1 MGFLLYISYHGA
13 FIYSYG
19 ILLYGCIPSG
29 LTMTKIK
36 DYDLITVDEHR
47 IQTTIDVYFQ
57 WKTLDIMLST
67 LSTRGINFPSEISEN
82 IVCYTCGYFLNK
94 GSSGDA
100 IDPNGNR
107 IIEIKGSSSTGPS
120 SFSPSERFDEL
131 VFVKLNKQNE
141 ANFPIKVD
149 QRDICDVKAS
159 EVPNIDIILGGFP
172 CQAFS
177 IAGYRKG
184 FEDEKGRGTLFFE
197 ILRIIKA
204 KKPKAILL
212 ENVKNLVSH
221 DNGNTFRVILE
232 ALKDVGYHVK
242 YAVLNAMEYGN
253 IPQNR
258 ERIYIVGF
266 RTKKV
271 FEKFTFPEPIP
282 LKKTI
287 HDVIDFINPVDEKYL
302 YTKGKYKG
310 DIYDKLVAAMDD
322 SNAVYQWR
330 RKYVRKNMSG
340 VVPTLT
346 ANQGEGGHN
355 VCLVKTKQ
363 GIRKMTPKECF
374 NTQGFPESFV
384 LPDIADGR
392 LYKQAGNSVCVSVVQ
407 RIAEQM
413 LVAMK

>member
-1 MGFLLYISYHGA
+1 MEYIHSFPRLYLRRAAFLFNLLYNELSNL
-13 FIYSYG
+13 FIRQERMLYMYSVASFFAGVGG
-19 ILLYGCIPSG
+19 IDLGFE
-29 LTMTKIK
+29 LTKQARTIYANEI
-36 DYDLITVDEHR
+36 DPYP
-47 IQTTIDVYFQ
+47 IQTF
-57 WKTLDIMLST
+57 
-67 LSTRGINFPSEISEN
+67 
-82 IVCYTCGYFLNK
+82 
-94 GSSGDA
+94 
-100 IDPNGNR
+100 
-107 IIEIKGSSSTGPS
+107 
-120 SFSPSERFDEL
+120 
-131 VFVKLNKQNE
+131 E

-232 ALKDVGYHVK
+232 ALKDAGYHVR

-266 RTKKV
+266 KSKKV

-302 YTKGKYKG
+302 YTKGKHKG

-322 SNAVYQWR
+322 SDAVYQWR

-355 VCLVKTKQ
+355 VCLVKTRQ

-384 LPDIADGR
+384 LPNIADGR
-392 LYKQAGNSVCVSVVQ
+392 LYKQAGNSVCVSVVK
-407 RIAEQM
+407 RIAEQI

>member
-1 MGFLLYISYHGA
+1 MYSVASFFAGVGGIDLGFELTKQARTIYANEIDLY
-13 FIYSYG
+13 
-19 ILLYGCIPSG
+19 P
-29 LTMTKIK
+29 
-36 DYDLITVDEHR
+36 
-47 IQTTIDVYFQ
+47 IQTF
-57 WKTLDIMLST
+57 
-67 LSTRGINFPSEISEN
+67 
-82 IVCYTCGYFLNK
+82 
-94 GSSGDA
+94 
-100 IDPNGNR
+100 
-107 IIEIKGSSSTGPS
+107 
-120 SFSPSERFDEL
+120 
-131 VFVKLNKQNE
+131 E

-232 ALKDVGYHVK
+232 DLKDAGYHVR

-287 HDVIDFINPVDEKYL
+287 HDVIDFINPIDEKYF
-302 YTKGKYKG
+302 YIKGKYKG